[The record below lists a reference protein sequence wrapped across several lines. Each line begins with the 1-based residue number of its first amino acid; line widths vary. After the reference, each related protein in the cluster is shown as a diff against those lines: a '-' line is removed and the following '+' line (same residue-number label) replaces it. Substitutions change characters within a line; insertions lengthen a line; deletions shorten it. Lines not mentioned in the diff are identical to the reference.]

1 MQESPDK
8 FTIEIPEVTNAQN
21 ELIKFIESVILK
33 C

>member
-21 ELIKFIESVILK
+21 ESIKTSLLSQLS
-33 C
+33 

>member
-21 ELIKFIESVILK
+21 ELIKTSLLSQLS
-33 C
+33 